1 MKTKKGEKVKK
12 MMYEQN
18 GNMNKDKMLK
28 RWIEILDNMWKQNKC
43 SDKKWYIHS
52 MECYLALKRKE
63 IPDICYN
70 KDEPC

>member
-1 MKTKKGEKVKK
+1 

-43 SDKKWYIHS
+43 ANKQKVVYTQHGVLSSSKKKGNS
-52 MECYLALKRKE
+52 
-63 IPDICYN
+63 DICY